1 MNIYVGNLSYS
12 ASEDEVKRIFS
23 EFGAVSS
30 AKLIKDRDTGRFKGF
45 GFVEM
50 EDEGGKK
57 AIEALNGSE
66 FKDRSLVVNEAR
78 EKTERRDNR
87 KRY

>member
-1 MNIYVGNLSYS
+1 MNIYVGNLPYS

-45 GFVEM
+45 GFIEM